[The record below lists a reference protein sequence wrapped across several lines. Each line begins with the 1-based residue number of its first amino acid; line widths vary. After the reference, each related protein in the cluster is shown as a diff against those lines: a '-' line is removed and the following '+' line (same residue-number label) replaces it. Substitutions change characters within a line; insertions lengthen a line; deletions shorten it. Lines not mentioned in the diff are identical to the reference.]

1 MLQKHVFCKRKS
13 ERMKW
18 TGVCFAMRK
27 FQKGTKSHE
36 ELPKMHK
43 MI

>member
-1 MLQKHVFCKRKS
+1 MRDIFARKS

-18 TGVCFAMRK
+18 TRVWFAMRK
-27 FQKGTKSHE
+27 FQKCTKSHE

-43 MI
+43 IP